1 MITIIDYGCGNINA
15 FVNVFKR
22 LNIPSKIVRSA
33 SDLENCEKIIL
44 PGVGAFDHVM
54 SQFNSSGMR
63 EQVEKKVLTENIP
76 VLGICAGMQ
85 ILANGS
91 EEGTEAGLGWIK
103 GHVKKFDVT
112 GIHYK
117 TKLPHMGWNEI
128 THNENPLFKE
138 IEPAS
143 RFYFVHSYYYECYSA
158 DNSIAQTEYGG
169 TFTSAVNRDNIYG
182 VQFHPEKSHQ
192 NGHQLL
198 KNFSIL

>member
-22 LNIPSKIVRSA
+22 LNISSKIARSA
-33 SDLENCEKIIL
+33 GDLENCEKIIL

-54 SQFNSSGMR
+54 TQFNTSGMR
-63 EQVEKKVLTENIP
+63 EHVEKKVLEENIP

-91 EEGTEAGLGWIK
+91 EEGTESGLGWID
-103 GHVKKFDVT
+103 GDVKKFDVT
-112 GIHYK
+112 GIRYK

-128 THNENPLFKE
+128 THNGNPLFRA
-138 IEPAS
+138 IEPSS
-143 RFYFVHSYYYECYSA
+143 RFYFVHSYYFLCYSN
-158 DNSIAQTEYGG
+158 DDSIAQTEYGC
-169 TFTSAVNRDNIYG
+169 TFTSAVNRKNIYG
-182 VQFHPEKSHQ
+182 VQFHPEKSHE

-198 KNFSIL
+198 KNFAML